1 MFYLYKSQPMFS
13 VIHLEQK
20 VLTRN
25 AFNLAIEQQ
34 SDCKVIY
41 SSGDIQLFLNFIH
54 ERPIYPDLCII
65 SDAYHYAQLTTIIK
79 AIKSKS
85 KHAYVL
91 LKSDAKFMKG
101 ICYLLKNG
109 LDGVFFTDEPIIDLK
124 NCVLNKTR
132 FKMSADKLKLITTNK
147 MSEFEIKALQYNQT
161 PLTQNEI
168 EFIQACAKDQ
178 SYEQVAKELQK
189 SVSTIYGYRD
199 RIFKKLQVKQR
210 TAMVMTAL
218 KRNYIDL

>member
-1 MFYLYKSQPMFS
+1 MFS
-13 VIHLEQK
+13 VIYLEQK
-20 VLTRN
+20 VLNRN
-25 AFNLAIEQQ
+25 AFSLAIEQQ
-34 SDCKVIY
+34 ADCKVIY
-41 SSGDIQLFLNFIH
+41 KCGDIQPFLNFVQEQPTH
-54 ERPIYPDLCII
+54 PNLCIL
-65 SDAYHYAQLTTIIK
+65 SDCFHYAQLTIIIK

-85 KHAYVL
+85 KHAYIL

-109 LDGVFFTDEPIIDLK
+109 LDGVFFTDEPIIDFK
-124 NCVLNKTR
+124 NCVLNRTR

-147 MSEFEIKALQYNQT
+147 MSEFDIKTLQYNQT
-161 PLTQNEI
+161 PLTNNEI

-178 SYEQVAKELQK
+178 SYEEVAKELQK
-189 SVSTIYGYRD
+189 SVNTIYGYRD

>member
-13 VIHLEQK
+13 VIYLEQK

-25 AFNLAIEQQ
+25 AFSLAIEQQ

-41 SSGDIQLFLNFIH
+41 NSGDIQLFLNFIH
-54 ERPIYPDLCII
+54 ERSTHPDLCII
-65 SDAYHYAQLTTIIK
+65 SDDYHYAQLTTIIK

-101 ICYLLKNG
+101 ICYLLKHG

-124 NCVLNKTR
+124 SCVLTRTR
-132 FKMSADKLKLITTNK
+132 FKLSSDKLKLITTNK
-147 MSEFEIKALQYNQT
+147 MSEFEVKALQYNKT
-161 PLTQNEI
+161 PLTNNEI

-178 SYEQVAKELQK
+178 SYEEVAKELQK
-189 SVSTIYGYRD
+189 SVNTIYGYRD

>member
-1 MFYLYKSQPMFS
+1 MFS
-13 VIHLEQK
+13 VIYLEQK

-34 SDCKVIY
+34 ADCKVEFN
-41 SSGDIQLFLNFIH
+41 SGDLQTFLNYIQGMPTH
-54 ERPIYPDLCII
+54 PDLCII
-65 SDAYHYAQLTTIIK
+65 SDSYHYVQLTTIIK
-79 AIKSKS
+79 AIKSKNR
-85 KHAYVL
+85 HAYIL

-101 ICYLLKNG
+101 ICYLLKHG
-109 LDGVFFTDEPIIDLK
+109 LDGVFFTDEPIIDFK
-124 NCVLNKTR
+124 NCVHTKTR
-132 FKMSADKLKLITTNK
+132 FKLSADKLKLITTNK
-147 MSEFEIKALQYNQT
+147 MSEFEVKALQYNKS
-161 PLTQNEI
+161 PLTNNEI

-178 SYEQVAKELQK
+178 SYEEVAKELQK
-189 SVSTIYGYRD
+189 SVKTIYGYRD

>member
-1 MFYLYKSQPMFS
+1 MFS
-13 VIHLEQK
+13 IIYLEQK
-20 VLTRN
+20 ILTRN
-25 AFNLAIEQQ
+25 AFRLAIEQQ
-34 SDCKVIY
+34 TDCKVIY
-41 SSGDIQLFLNFIH
+41 SSGDIPPFLNFIQQQTTH
-54 ERPIYPDLCII
+54 PDLCII
-65 SDAYHYAQLTTIIK
+65 SDEYHHTQLTTIIK
-79 AIKSKS
+79 VIKSKS
-85 KHAYVL
+85 KHAYIL

-124 NCVLNKTR
+124 NCVLNRTR

-147 MSEFEIKALQYNQT
+147 MSEYDIKNLQYNQT

-178 SYEQVAKELQK
+178 SYEEVAKELQK
-189 SVSTIYGYRD
+189 SVNTIYGYRD